1 MFIRLCVWPCVC
13 GLVCVRPCVCVF
25 GFVCVALCVWPC
37 VCGLVNMSPKVQRS
51 NLIKIIG
58 GVERSFNLE
67 TFLGLLQ
74 KHRTPLV
81 AEAR

>member
-1 MFIRLCVWPCVC
+1 MWPCVC
-13 GLVCVRPCVCVF
+13 GLVREALCVRPCACGLVR
-25 GFVCVALCVWPC
+25 VALCVWPC
-37 VCGLVNMSPKVQRS
+37 ACGLVCGPVNMSPKVQRS